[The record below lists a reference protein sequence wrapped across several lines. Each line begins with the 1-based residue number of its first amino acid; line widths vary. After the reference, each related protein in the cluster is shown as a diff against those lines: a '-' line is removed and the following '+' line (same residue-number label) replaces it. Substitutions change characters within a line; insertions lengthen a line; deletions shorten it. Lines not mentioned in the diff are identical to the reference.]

1 MKNLMTALASGF
13 SALALASGIPTVS
26 NARLDQDNTRHKVTI
41 TYDLD
46 MDAIVTVS
54 LETNGVA
61 VSAAHLQGLQGD
73 VSKLV
78 SRGTGRQIT
87 WKPWKFWPEG
97 GRIAGEIAVR
107 VTAWPV
113 ASPPPY
119 LVADLT
125 GAQAHRYYALE
136 EALPGGVSNG
146 AYRTTKMVFRKI
158 PAATAC
164 YRAGAPS
171 WEPGYQSAQ
180 KVHYVTLTNDFYL
193 AIFPLTQGQYKTL
206 LGIAAENPSSTIG
219 DNLPLDNLSGGAAG
233 IPYSGYATIGSNN
246 VESQKVMF
254 YARGKTGIATMHI
267 PTQAEWEFA
276 CRAGD
281 NEPIYGGYT
290 LDEVAW
296 YADNSDGRLHPVGL
310 KKANAFGLYDML
322 GNVYE
327 RTRDSAARGAYQSEQ
342 IAPFYGNS
350 SHGSYQVMCG
360 GAFNSEAAAV
370 RPAAWEGGSDW
381 QTHNWGYKVPGFGL
395 RLMIPLR

>member
-1 MKNLMTALASGF
+1 MKTFIAALAIGFSMIALASGV
-13 SALALASGIPTVS
+13 PTVS
-26 NARLDQDNTRHKVTI
+26 NVQVIRDNKRQLVI

-46 MDAIVTVS
+46 MDAVVTVS

-61 VSAAHLQGLQGD
+61 VSGVHFQGMQGD
-73 VSKLV
+73 VGKLV
-78 SRGTGRQIT
+78 SGGTRRQVT
-87 WKPWKFWPEG
+87 WQPWKFWPEG
-97 GRIAGEIAVR
+97 GKIFGEIAVR
-107 VTAWPV
+107 VTAWPI
-113 ASPPPY
+113 ASPAPY

-125 GAQAHRYYALE
+125 GAKEHRYYESE
-136 EALPGGVSNG
+136 EALPGGVTNSM
-146 AYRTTKMVFRKI
+146 YRTTKMVFRKI

-164 YRAGAPS
+164 YRAGAPA
-171 WEPGYQSAQ
+171 WEAGYADAQS
-180 KVHYVTLTNDFYL
+180 VHYVTLTNDFYL
-193 AIFPLTQGQYKTL
+193 GIFPVTQGQYATL
-206 LGIAAENPSSTIG
+206 LGSAADNPSSTLG
-219 DNLPLDNLSGGAAG
+219 ANLPLDNLSGSAAG
-233 IPYSGYATIGSNN
+233 IPYDGYSTIGANN
-246 VESQKVMF
+246 VEGSRLIF
-254 YARGKTGIATMHI
+254 YARNKTGFGALHI

-281 NEPIYGGYT
+281 NAAVYGGYT

-296 YADNSDGRLHPVGL
+296 YADNSDGQLHPVGL

-342 IAPFYGNS
+342 IAPFYGSN
-350 SHGSYQVMCG
+350 SHGSYQAMCG

-381 QTHNWGYKVPGFGL
+381 QNHSWGYKAPGFGL